1 MTGTT
6 IAEGARPTVP
16 PRRGTG
22 FAAAMGT
29 AARDAAGADPSGT
42 PPTGTPPTA
51 EAAIAAPGQAIA
63 AGGKILPGLP
73 GADDG
78 EAATGVATDAATD
91 KEEAPQADAA
101 VPGYGWFAALLV
113 PPPAPPP
120 VPAPDGDGAAAV
132 SIAVAMPVAAAAAA
146 NPGETE
152 DAIGDTKPETA
163 PEAAAAR
170 AHGVPGALAAGLH
183 ALKGVIVGPD
193 RAATATTPSRP
204 MPEGSGAA
212 RAATT
217 LEMLAPQIREAAG
230 TVRIGEPGT
239 ADMPG
244 EAGVVPTL
252 SPATG
257 AAMAPHQV
265 VAKGAVPEAAIDT
278 RRAEWIETMVA
289 RIETAREAAEGAGP
303 TRLRLAPAAL
313 GGVEVAIR
321 HEGER
326 VHLHFQTETAA
337 ARQLLSEAQPRL
349 AEIAEARGLRLGQTS
364 VADGQAGPGGHDPG
378 QRRPPEP
385 APPPSRPAP
394 TRAADAAATADA
406 DARIA

>member
-1 MTGTT
+1 MTGMT
-6 IAEGARPTVP
+6 IAEGVRPAVP
-16 PRRGTG
+16 PRRGAG
-22 FAAAMGT
+22 FAVAMGA
-29 AARDAAGADPSGT
+29 AARVATGADAAGT
-42 PPTGTPPTA
+42 PPGAGDPAA
-51 EAAIAAPGQAIA
+51 EAALAAQGQAVA
-63 AGGKILPGLP
+63 GGGKILPGLP
-73 GADDG
+73 GAADG
-78 EAATGVATDAATD
+78 DAVPDAATD
-91 KEEAPQADAA
+91 TATDVAEAPPADGAM
-101 VPGYGWFAALLV
+101 PGYGWFAALLV
-113 PPPAPPP
+113 PPPAP
-120 VPAPDGDGAAAV
+120 APDGEGGAAV
-132 SIAVAMPVAAAAAA
+132 PAAATAATP
-146 NPGETE
+146 PGAAGAAVVVG
-152 DAIGDTKPETA
+152 DALPGAKPDPA
-163 PEAAAAR
+163 PEAAAGR
-170 AHGVPGALAAGLH
+170 AQDVPGALAAGLH
-183 ALKGVIVGPD
+183 ALKGVIVAPD
-193 RAATATTPSRP
+193 RAAAARP
-204 MPEGSGAA
+204 MAEGSGAA

-230 TVRIGEPGT
+230 TVRIGDAGT
-239 ADMPG
+239 TDMPG
-244 EAGVVPTL
+244 EAVAVPTL

-265 VAKGAVPEAAIDT
+265 VAKAAVPEAVIDT

-289 RIETAREAAEGAGP
+289 RIETAREAADAAGGP

-364 VADGQAGPGGHDPG
+364 VADGQAGQGGHDPG
-378 QRRPPEP
+378 PRRPLEP

-394 TRAADAAATADA
+394 SRAAAADAAADA

>member
-1 MTGTT
+1 MTGMT
-6 IAEGARPTVP
+6 IAEAARPTVP

-29 AARDAAGADPSGT
+29 ARDAASADPSGT
-42 PPTGTPPTA
+42 PPTG

-91 KEEAPQADAA
+91 TAEAPQADAA
-101 VPGYGWFAALLV
+101 TPGYGWFAALLV

-132 SIAVAMPVAAAAAA
+132 PMAVAMQVAAAATTTPAGA
-146 NPGETE
+146 G

-170 AHGVPGALAAGLH
+170 AQGVPGALAAGLH

-193 RAATATTPSRP
+193 RAATATAATPSRP

-239 ADMPG
+239 ADTPG

-378 QRRPPEP
+378 QRRRPEP